1 MRRLLA
7 LLALITCGLT
17 AATAV
22 RAQGSYPARPVKII
36 CGFAAG
42 SSLDIITR
50 IYAQK
55 LEEGLGQPFFV
66 ENRAGASGNLAA
78 ETVARAAPDGYTL
91 LSDGITQAISMSL
104 FKSISFDIVS
114 DFEPIAFVGSTPNIL
129 VVNAALGVQ
138 SVPELI
144 ARAKAHPGE
153 LSYGT
158 AGIGTAP
165 HMSGELFNL
174 MAGVKLMHVPYRGTN
189 QAMIDLLGGRL
200 SLMFSP
206 GPTIVP
212 HMTDTRLKLL
222 GTTSA
227 ARSSLVPDL
236 KPLGQTAGLEG
247 FDTSLWYGAWAPKGT
262 PKEIVKAINNVVVKA
277 TAMPAMKSQLAANG
291 ADPVIATPDEFGAYV
306 RAEVEKWAKVV
317 AFSGTKID

>member
-144 ARAKAHPGE
+144 ACAKAHPGE